1 MTPFEG
7 PLVNE
12 TVNDSESVSHASAV
26 KPARTVEEEV
36 FRSDLNHKLRTPLNA
51 IIGFAELL
59 ALKPAGTRQNDD
71 VQQILKSAREMLAII
86 ERELAEPSVDG
97 GDDSAAS
104 YKPNTNSMVA
114 FLARFF
120 NSGELAIRPIWLRVR
135 PVAMAMY
142 CLPSTA

>member
-1 MTPFEG
+1 VRLGIEQRSNVTSAAYSGAALASSAP
-7 PLVNE
+7 
-12 TVNDSESVSHASAV
+12 ASAV
-26 KPARTVEEEV
+26 GAAVDFRFIVVSLFQIRFCLVTPSQLVVPAKRGPMVPRTTAS
-36 FRSDLNHKLRTPLNA
+36 RMLDPRLR
-51 IIGFAELL
+51 
-59 ALKPAGTRQNDD
+59 
-71 VQQILKSAREMLAII
+71 
-86 ERELAEPSVDG
+86 
-97 GDDSAAS
+97 GDDGTAS

>member
-1 MTPFEG
+1 LSPYSKFDFVSSPRHNLSS
-7 PLVNE
+7 PLKQEPMVPRA
-12 TVNDSESVSHASAV
+12 TASGMLH
-26 KPARTVEEEV
+26 PR
-36 FRSDLNHKLRTPLNA
+36 LR
-51 IIGFAELL
+51 
-59 ALKPAGTRQNDD
+59 
-71 VQQILKSAREMLAII
+71 
-86 ERELAEPSVDG
+86 

-135 PVAMAMY
+135 PVAIAMY